1 MIANLFADF
10 SVPGFLLLLAVFF
23 AVTALSSD

>member
-23 AVTALSSD
+23 AVTAISE